1 MVTPCWCC
9 WRTWMRL
16 PTLTG
21 YAGRSFVNC
30 SSNEN
35 LYHPPKSPLRWTCS
49 SSHFM
54 WVQQVLR
61 YYCVIVTC
69 NWLAQKYKK
78 KKINKRFSNRNQN
91 SEITQNHGTMT
102 AGIFVDSICMWM
114 CRIGTYKMKFYTIL
128 PLMSV
133 CCVLS
138 RYPLSSKQADW
149 LPYCREVGWQWLGVT
164 SVLYI
169 GLFFAFVLV
178 KERFHSSLCCIYV
191 TRGCGQIK
199 ARRIKGFV
207 DNKMPRNMYLVE
219 SLRLSFTEN
228 QTQPDRHEAPR
239 QEQ

>member
-1 MVTPCWCC
+1 MCFFIREHWEPRILVRFILSRSKTSMVTPCWCC

-54 WVQQVLR
+54 WVRQVLR

-78 KKINKRFSNRNQN
+78 QIINKRFSNRNQN
-91 SEITQNHGTMT
+91 SEITKNHGTMT

-114 CRIGTYKMKFYTIL
+114 CRIGTHKIKFYTSL

-133 CCVLS
+133 MCCPDIHSLQNK
-138 RYPLSSKQADW
+138 L
-149 LPYCREVGWQWLGVT
+149 
-164 SVLYI
+164 I
-169 GLFFAFVLV
+169 GS
-178 KERFHSSLCCIYV
+178 HI
-191 TRGCGQIK
+191 
-199 ARRIKGFV
+199 
-207 DNKMPRNMYLVE
+207 VE
-219 SLRLSFTEN
+219 KWAGS
-228 QTQPDRHEAPR
+228 D
-239 QEQ
+239 